1 MLGISDAI
9 RLITFLVER
18 KTSLLCLASF
28 FVELR
33 VGNVGGAKESLNAGN
48 RQFWQL

>member
-9 RLITFLVER
+9 RLITFLV
-18 KTSLLCLASF
+18 SIASF